1 MVRANM
7 NKVNTKVCILQY
19 TKPPNRLI
27 DLDKKEKVIIVANKK
42 LQLVKIKIVNLA
54 NKIDLSLLKVTA
66 LDINNNKIP
75 ENSIKDLW
83 DLNSKKKRLCFLFS
97 CFTVKLRSFFFTM
110 GNNKGTCIIYNRF

>member
-1 MVRANM
+1 MKMVRANM
-7 NKVNTKVCILQY
+7 NKVKIKVCILQY

-75 ENSIKDLW
+75 ENSI
-83 DLNSKKKRLCFLFS
+83 
-97 CFTVKLRSFFFTM
+97 
-110 GNNKGTCIIYNRF
+110 